1 MKLTKSQLKQLIKEE
16 LQNIML
22 EQQLLEGAVNPCYRD
37 EEGVFE
43 LINMNNQYSKVYCE
57 QKPCRVVRLKGEP
70 SDSLKNQWEW
80 VGSACNR

>member
-57 QKPCRVVRLKGEP
+57 QNHAEL
-70 SDSLKNQWEW
+70 
-80 VGSACNR
+80 